1 MFLATTA
8 IDDLWDKEENDILLA
23 GKWCLKYKKK
33 YKKLTCL
40 PYQWE
45 HADDVYKAQ
54 IYCEKVYEKSLSILA
69 SDLNKYLGIKK
80 EKQYYRILLGNW
92 LIHFI
97 HQAYDKFKILEAAK
111 IEGAS
116 YTWILN
122 EKQYYFPFDFND
134 FITKSSDDLF
144 QFQLVSQIAKY
155 SKIKTVVK
163 TVKYPL
169 KFKYCKKTEKP
180 FGIGPNT
187 IKRLASNIILKI
199 SSILSLKKKIII
211 VNPYFKRYSKNFI
224 FF

>member
-8 IDDLWDKEENDILLA
+8 NEDLWDKEEDDILLA
-23 GKWCLKYKKK
+23 GKWCLKYKKQ
-33 YKKLTCL
+33 YKANLRFL
-40 PYQWE
+40 SYQWE
-45 HADDVYKAQ
+45 HADDVHNAQ
-54 IYCEKVYEKSLSILA
+54 IYCEKVYEKSLATLA
-69 SDLNKYLGIKK
+69 SDLNKYLGINK

-116 YTWILN
+116 YTWVLN

-144 QFQLVSQIAKY
+144 QFQLFSQVAKY

-169 KFKYCKKTEKP
+169 K
-180 FGIGPNT
+180 
-187 IKRLASNIILKI
+187 
-199 SSILSLKKKIII
+199 SLNDPSLTFEI
-211 VNPYFKRYSKNFI
+211 VNNP
-224 FF
+224 